1 MKQPGVIFIFVI
13 FLATV
18 SFVLARQEY
27 APVLIAR
34 LSALRSTAAAK
45 TDLQITLRSSF
56 SRSEVCY
63 ELRPTPTQDPAAVK
77 INSGSPDGPEFVQL
91 GSSESSSGA
100 QCAAVERTKLLE
112 MVKNPNHY
120 FINVDGPTLEHLTG
134 QLNQQ

>member
-27 APVLIAR
+27 APELIAR
-34 LSALRSTAAAK
+34 LSARGSAASAK
-45 TDLQITLRSSF
+45 TDFQIILRSNF

-63 ELRPTPTQDPAAVK
+63 ELRPTPTQDPATVK
-77 INSGSPDGPEFVQL
+77 INSGSPDGPIFVEL
-91 GSSESSSGA
+91 SGSSSST
-100 QCAAVERTKLLE
+100 QCTTVERTKFLE
-112 MVKNPNHY
+112 IAKNSDHY

-134 QLNQQ
+134 QLNHH